1 MIDKS
6 IIGTLLT
13 ISTILGTFIYSQG
26 VLSNKIKTF
35 ENDLK
40 ESQQRI
46 YNNQK
51 DVQEI
56 KNGQIRI
63 ETTMTERFN
72 NLETLIMEM

>member
-1 MIDKS
+1 MDKN

-40 ESQQRI
+40 ENQQRI
-46 YNNQK
+46 YSNQK
-51 DVQEI
+51 DVHEL

-63 ETTMTERFN
+63 ETTMQERFDKV
-72 NLETLIMEM
+72 ETLILEM